1 MRFPQSAKP
10 LKAIVVLLVL
20 AAALGGCGA
29 TWDGSSRPPDPN
41 APPVDQADVSK
52 AGFHKK
58 PVRPPIR
65 PPNTPFILDPLLQ

>member
-1 MRFPQSAKP
+1 MRFRSRKP
-10 LKAIVVLLVL
+10 LKAAVVLLVL
-20 AAALGGCGA
+20 AAALGGCGRR
-29 TWDGSSRPPDPN
+29 GRLEPPLDPN
-41 APPVDQADVSK
+41 ARPPSETSDVSK